1 MRVKHIGSNEDP
13 GTKVSAGKSGRSS
26 VKSFLLL
33 SVTFLK
39 GSLAGRFEVKR
50 SGMMHLGFGLGCSAE
65 EKSDRK
71 SVSLQREGEKKKRV
85 RECEQRVKVDRVYL
99 NAFPYQRVTP
109 SQGEPSRKLHNWP
122 AAESRGACS
131 VNRGRLSPDRRE
143 KLLTSR
149 MNDHGVT
156 SQAPLSLS

>member
-1 MRVKHIGSNEDP
+1 
-13 GTKVSAGKSGRSS
+13 
-26 VKSFLLL
+26 
-33 SVTFLK
+33 
-39 GSLAGRFEVKR
+39 
-50 SGMMHLGFGLGCSAE
+50 MMHLGFGLGCSAE
-65 EKSDRK
+65 GRVTGNQCPYKER
-71 SVSLQREGEKKKRV
+71 EKKKCV
-85 RECEQRVKVDRVYL
+85 CECEQRVKVDRVYL

>member
-1 MRVKHIGSNEDP
+1 
-13 GTKVSAGKSGRSS
+13 
-26 VKSFLLL
+26 
-33 SVTFLK
+33 
-39 GSLAGRFEVKR
+39 
-50 SGMMHLGFGLGCSAE
+50 MMHLGFGLGCSAE
-65 EKSDRK
+65 GRVTGNQCPDKE
-71 SVSLQREGEKKKRV
+71 RERKKKRV
-85 RECEQRVKVDRVYL
+85 CECEQRVKVDRVYL

-109 SQGEPSRKLHNWP
+109 SQGEPGRKLHNWP
-122 AAESRGACS
+122 AAESRGTCS

>member
-65 EKSDRK
+65 GRVTGNQCPYKEREK
-71 SVSLQREGEKKKRV
+71 KKKRV